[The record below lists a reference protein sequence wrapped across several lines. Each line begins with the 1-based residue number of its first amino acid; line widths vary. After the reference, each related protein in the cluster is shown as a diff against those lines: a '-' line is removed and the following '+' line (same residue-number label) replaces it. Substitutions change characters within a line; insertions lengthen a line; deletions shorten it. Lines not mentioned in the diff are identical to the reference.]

1 MVAVDAVAGLVV
13 PAGAADD
20 ELAAVGE
27 VGEVGA
33 EHVPGVLHAGVRA
46 ARRVVLDAGRGARH
60 PAADEAAD
68 EAVTGTAGNA
78 RDPQGIGLA
87 VVTRLEIGVDSAAG
101 LVTGG
106 APGRDAA
113 AQVEDA
119 RPAVAGLRGEFGRRA
134 VLHVLGAL
142 DAVEVEHPPVGGD
155 RLRVPDRLAGEPT
168 VGALEAPRGVDAAL
182 LEGRGPAA
190 GLVGAAA
197 ARGRLRRR
205 GAGGDRGSQDDQD
218 SGGGSKA
225 EPPPGTGASL
235 DHSRPSSTEQKAL
248 WM

>member
-1 MVAVDAVAGLVV
+1 LGPGVGHRVEGLGATHLAELGALDELGDAAGHEHLAIGQGGRGRIPAAVLHRRHFLEVVGGGVEDARAPQALELDPAEVVGIAVVAVDAVAGLVV

-46 ARRVVLDAGRGARH
+46 AGRVVLDAGRGAGH
-60 PAADEAAD
+60 PATDEAAD

-142 DAVEVEHPPVGGD
+142 DAVEVEH
-155 RLRVPDRLAGEPT
+155 
-168 VGALEAPRGVDAAL
+168 
-182 LEGRGPAA
+182 
-190 GLVGAAA
+190 
-197 ARGRLRRR
+197 
-205 GAGGDRGSQDDQD
+205 
-218 SGGGSKA
+218 
-225 EPPPGTGASL
+225 
-235 DHSRPSSTEQKAL
+235 
-248 WM
+248 